1 MCSPPQQLL
10 DPHVT
15 GLFQIVIRPEGS
27 RGCSLLS
34 GNLILLEE
42 RNIYPCRVVEEY
54 IYRAVSLLFPP
65 FTLSQG
71 IKSALSL

>member
-1 MCSPPQQLL
+1 MCVNPPQQLL

-15 GLFQIVIRPEGS
+15 GLFQIVICPEGS

-42 RNIYPCRVVEEY
+42 RNIYPCRVVEDIFIE
-54 IYRAVSLLFPP
+54 L
-65 FTLSQG
+65 
-71 IKSALSL
+71 